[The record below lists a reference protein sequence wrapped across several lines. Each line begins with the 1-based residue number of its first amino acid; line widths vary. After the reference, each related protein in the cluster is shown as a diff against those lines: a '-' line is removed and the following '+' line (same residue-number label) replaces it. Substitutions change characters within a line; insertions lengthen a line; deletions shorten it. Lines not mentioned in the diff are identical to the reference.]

1 MKNLTALMKKAKERK
16 SQHCFVVEGCK
27 MCMEAPREWVRAM
40 YVSESFAEK
49 DRNQKLLE
57 GYTYELVSDKV
68 FAAVSDTQTPQGIL
82 AVVEMPEYQLSDL
95 LRGEKTNLLIL
106 ESIQDPGNRG

>member
-1 MKNLTALMKKAKERK
+1 
-16 SQHCFVVEGCK
+16 

-82 AVVEMPEYQLSDL
+82 AVVEMPEYQLS
-95 LRGEKTNLLIL
+95 G
-106 ESIQDPGNRG
+106 S

>member
-16 SQHCFVVEGCK
+16 SQHCFVVEGSK
-27 MCMEAPREWVRAM
+27 MCMEAPKEWVRAM

-49 DRNQKLLE
+49 DRNQKFLE
-57 GYTYELVSDKV
+57 SYTYELVSDKV

-82 AVVEMPEYQLSDL
+82 
-95 LRGEKTNLLIL
+95 
-106 ESIQDPGNRG
+106 